1 MLTSLIRSQ
10 MQAGAVDLVHL
21 PGRSV
26 LEPFQPAV
34 CKGEWSYCSCG
45 MYGAH
50 VCGLLGWAGGFFP
63 IPWALWLF
71 HAHWGFLPMGNSPS
85 PCGYSMGPL
94 GTAVV
99 PPPSASGTIWHQLGT
114 FWLSHLAEDIVARRR
129 ERECC
134 SAGTHRAAAQ
144 SRRVPSKA
152 DNAESRQCDACWW
165 TVVWFFLPFMILVS
179 VIFLNNR
186 CLWIYPWCSYK
197 ASISLE
203 TFSIFLSTY
212 IFWSTNAQST
222 YNKSTFVVQKIML
235 YLFQNP
241 NTALERDLK
250 SIWSTWKG
258 EKKNALSWIFVSLGH
273 YQYHISNDTI
283 PKNFKE

>member
-1 MLTSLIRSQ
+1 

-21 PGRSV
+21 SGRSV
-26 LEPFQPAV
+26 LEPFQLAV

-45 MYGAH
+45 NVRCSRLWSVKG
-50 VCGLLGWAGGFFP
+50 AGGCLP
-63 IPWALWLF
+63 IPWALWFL
-71 HAHWGFLPMGNSPS
+71 HAHWGLLPLGNSPS
-85 PCGYSMGPL
+85 PCGYSMGPF
-94 GTAVV
+94 GPAAV
-99 PPPSASGTIWHQLGT
+99 PPPPASGAVWHRLGT
-114 FWLSHLAEDIVARRR
+114 LWLSHLAEDIVTWHG
-129 ERECC
+129 ESG
-134 SAGTHRAAAQ
+134 SAALPGTRRAATQ
-144 SRRVPSKA
+144 SRLVQSKA
-152 DNAESRQCDACWW
+152 NSAKSKQCDVCWC
-165 TVVWFFLPFMILVS
+165 TVMWFFLPFMILVS

-250 SIWSTWKG
+250 SIRSTWKG
-258 EKKNALSWIFVSLGH
+258 EEKCSFMNICELGTLPISCFKWH
-273 YQYHISNDTI
+273 YSQE
-283 PKNFKE
+283 F